1 VLYSLFLFIYYLYLS
16 VTIYS
21 NLLGVYKLQVLVIR
35 IDIVRDYTWFLGVTA
50 RDINPSNIP
59 SSKRI
64 KALSSITK
72 YDSIKNKSG

>member
-1 VLYSLFLFIYYLYLS
+1 
-16 VTIYS
+16 
-21 NLLGVYKLQVLVIR
+21 VLVIR